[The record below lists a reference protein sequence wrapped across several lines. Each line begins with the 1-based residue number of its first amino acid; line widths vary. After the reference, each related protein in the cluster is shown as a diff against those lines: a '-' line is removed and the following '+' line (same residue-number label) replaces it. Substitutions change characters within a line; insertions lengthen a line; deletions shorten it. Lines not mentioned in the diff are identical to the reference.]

1 MSFGPFSAG
10 GGPRAAGV
18 SGSGWHNP
26 AVDLKGKTAL
36 VTGGARRVGRAI
48 VLTMARAGANV
59 VVNYNTSEPDAR
71 RTAADAE
78 ALGVQA
84 LPVAADVTDYDQVT
98 AMVEAAADRFGRID
112 VLVNNA
118 STFLADSFP
127 TDDLAVWHRSIDTLV
142 HGPFYC
148 ANRVA
153 PVMRA
158 GGGGAII
165 GIADLSALEPWPGF
179 AGHAV
184 GKGAVISLTRQL
196 ALELAPDI
204 RANAVIPG
212 PALRP
217 DDYDDDTYERVAAE
231 TLAGRWG
238 TPEEMGRAVRFL
250 AEADYITGEVLTVD
264 GGQRY
269 GHRQGAH
276 G

>member
-1 MSFGPFSAG
+1 M
-10 GGPRAAGV
+10 
-18 SGSGWHNP
+18 
-26 AVDLKGKTAL
+26 DLVGKTAL
-36 VTGGARRVGRAI
+36 ITGGAKRVGRGI
-48 VLTMARAGANV
+48 TLNLARAGANV
-59 VVNYNTSEPDAR
+59 VINYKSSADEAH

-84 LPVAADVTDYDQVT
+84 LPVAADVTDYDQAGVMVT
-98 AMVEAAADRFGRID
+98 AAVDRFGGVD

-118 STFLADSFP
+118 STFLFDAFP
-127 TDDLAVWHRSIDTLV
+127 TDDLSVWRRSIDTLV

-153 PVMRA
+153 PIMLA
-158 GGGGAII
+158 GGGGVII

-184 GKGAVISLTRQL
+184 GKGAIISLTRQL
-196 ALELAPDI
+196 ALELAPTV

-217 DDYDDDTYERVAAE
+217 TDYDDDTYQRVADE
-231 TLAGRWG
+231 TLVGRWG
-238 TPEEMGRAVRFL
+238 TPEEMGRAVKFL
-250 AEADYITGEVLTVD
+250 IESDYITGEVLTVD

-269 GHRQGAH
+269 GHRRDSH